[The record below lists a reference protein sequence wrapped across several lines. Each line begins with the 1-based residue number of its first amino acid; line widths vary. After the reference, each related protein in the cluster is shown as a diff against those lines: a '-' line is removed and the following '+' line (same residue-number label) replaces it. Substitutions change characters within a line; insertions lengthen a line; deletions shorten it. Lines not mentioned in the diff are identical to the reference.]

1 MKLIRRIVGVLF
13 LAMVLVAPGPAQADT
28 APGWFMATPAWDR
41 QLQCDT
47 QATCPRFLV
56 LSDWIDASNPSGGA
70 AVMDRETGLVW
81 EQSPSTSGFTWENAQ
96 IQCNQSTVGNRRGWH
111 LPTLQ
116 ELASLVDP
124 TATSSPALP
133 AGHPFTIYPE
143 GGYWTATSILHDAP
157 HPPYN
162 VGDAWYIY
170 FGVGRGGFYIGAVM
184 SVLSKISSIRAW
196 CVRGGGR
203 GLDTQ

>member
-81 EQSPSTSGFTWENAQ
+81 ETSPSLSTFQWEAAQ
-96 IQCNQSTVGNRRGWH
+96 IHCNQLAVGNRKGWR
-111 LPTLQ
+111 LPTIQ

-124 TATSSPALP
+124 TATSSPTLP
-133 AGHPFTIYPE
+133 AGHPFTNVQSSAALPGSAYWSATTYPPS
-143 GGYWTATSILHDAP
+143 GG
-157 HPPYN
+157 
-162 VGDAWYIY
+162 AWLVV
-170 FGVGRGGFYIGAVM
+170 FSSGGVSFTGKFFDNF
-184 SVLSKISSIRAW
+184 AW
-196 CVRGGGR
+196 CVRGGHGVD
-203 GLDTQ
+203 LQ